1 MFQLYCRR
9 KKREDQMTVADVLI
23 PPSVAPPP
31 RQLPYWRAYATFL
44 DNPIE
49 AWPRQVYEEK
59 MWAPRDPLWRVLYVC
74 DPAAIRQVLLDEQEK
89 FDKGDIFRRMLK
101 PAVGDGIL
109 TAEGAHWRWQRQAAA
124 PAFRH
129 DRIAAMTPHMARA
142 GETAL
147 KRWRAAGEGARID
160 IAADMVRTTFDVI
173 LDTMLSGG
181 EGFDIAEA
189 SREIGVYLETLG
201 KPGLADV
208 VGAPI
213 WIRSLLQPRGRRA
226 TRYLREMVSAVIAR
240 RRASGETRGD
250 LLDMLLA
257 SVDPE
262 TGRAMSDVDVRDN
275 LITFIGAGHETTALA
290 LTWAL
295 YLVGRH
301 PPTEARILE
310 EVRAVAGA
318 ATLDADHI
326 ARLTFTRQVV
336 LEAMRLYPPVAILPR
351 VCRETTTLGER
362 PVTPGTLIIMPIYAL
377 HRHRLLWDNPD
388 AFDPDRFAP
397 EKGLEKRRFAYMP
410 FGAGPRI
417 CIGMQFA
424 LMEATAILATLVRG
438 ARVTPDPD
446 HRIRPLVRITM
457 RPEGGMPMTVRLR

>member
-1 MFQLYCRR
+1 
-9 KKREDQMTVADVLI
+9 MTVADMLI
-23 PPSVAPPP
+23 PPSVAAPP
-31 RQLPYWRAYATFL
+31 RQLPYWRAIRTFL

-49 AWPRQVYEEK
+49 AWPRQIYEQK
-59 MWAPRDPLWRVLYVC
+59 FWRPRDPVWKVLYVC
-74 DPAAIRQVLLDEQEK
+74 DPDAIRQVFLDDPST
-89 FDKGDIFRRMLK
+89 FGKGAMFRRMLK
-101 PAVGDGIL
+101 PAVGEGIL

-129 DRIAAMTPHMARA
+129 DRIAAMTPMMSRA
-142 GETAL
+142 AESAL
-147 KRWRAAGEGARID
+147 KRWRTAGDGAPID
-160 IAADMVRTTFDVI
+160 VAADMVRTTFDVI

-181 EGFDIAEA
+181 EGFDIEEA
-189 SREIGVYLETLG
+189 SREISAYLETLG
-201 KPGLADV
+201 KPGIADLA
-208 VGAPI
+208 GAPM
-213 WIRSLLQPRGRRA
+213 WVRTLLHPRGMRA
-226 TRYLREMVSAVIAR
+226 TRYLQEMVSAVVGR
-240 RRASGETRGD
+240 RRASGESRGD

-257 SVDPE
+257 SSDPE

-310 EVRAVAGA
+310 EVRTVAGA
-318 ATLDADHI
+318 QSLDAEHV
-326 ARLTFTRQVV
+326 AKLTFTRQVV

-351 VCRETTTLGER
+351 VCGGATTLGDEPVER
-362 PVTPGTLIIMPIYAL
+362 GTMVLIPIYAL

-438 ARVTPDPD
+438 AHVTPDPD

-457 RPEGGMPMTVRLR
+457 RPEGGMPMTVRMR